1 MRFLPLRLPGL
12 EVVRARGGLSTIS
25 ILALA
30 VLAGV
35 EESVTVTVKSYVL
48 GADSAL
54 RFLEVGCAGAVGVPE
69 MTPVEAFRVKPAG
82 RLPDVTAQV

>member
-1 MRFLPLRLPGL
+1 
-12 EVVRARGGLSTIS
+12 LSTIS

-35 EESVTVTVKSYVL
+35 EESVTVTVKLYVL
-48 GADSAL
+48 GAESAAL
-54 RFLEVGCAGAVGVPE
+54 CFLDVGCAGAVGVPE
-69 MTPVEAFRVKPAG
+69 MTPVEAFSVKPAG